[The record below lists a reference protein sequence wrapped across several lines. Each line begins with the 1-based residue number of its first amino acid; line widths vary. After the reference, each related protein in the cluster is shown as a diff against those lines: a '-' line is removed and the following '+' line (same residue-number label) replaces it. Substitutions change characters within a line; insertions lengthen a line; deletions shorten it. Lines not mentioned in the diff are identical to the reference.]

1 MFVYAFFI
9 ERFCQCC
16 RLCGNI
22 FFELVIIVKLFDLG
36 GTISVAKVDGSHQ
49 GQSCRCA
56 GDVQTGLNQLKKS
69 CHVTIYVYS
78 FNLTSGG
85 VVNIRCYFK
94 LAPQSGNHIKQS
106 LLLAN
111 KFVDA
116 LPQSMKRREGKECL
130 FDFSKLWKI
139 SILKIVIT
147 YALRNTDIDTHIL
160 CFIVRV

>member
-1 MFVYAFFI
+1 M
-9 ERFCQCC
+9 
-16 RLCGNI
+16 
-22 FFELVIIVKLFDLG
+22 
-36 GTISVAKVDGSHQ
+36 
-49 GQSCRCA
+49 
-56 GDVQTGLNQLKKS
+56 
-69 CHVTIYVYS
+69 YS

-106 LLLAN
+106 LIVKLLSSTSCCFSATFNSLLLAN

-130 FDFSKLWKI
+130 IDFSKLWKI